1 MKRNKASKLAPAFL
15 SLFPHPTPKHRF
27 LSPPSAHCYDLDHSL
42 LPICLPPISL
52 SAAHTVSH
60 SRSQSDDLRMTIR
73 SGFSS
78 AQDPSVAPTVPQAM
92 GNVAPICH
100 LSNSIRF
107 FLLHLSLCPSFP
119 MEGRVIREFQLWAFL
134 GASLVAQRL
143 KHLQCGRPG
152 FDSWV
157 KKIPWRRKWQP
168 TLVFLAG
175 ESHGGRSLVG
185 YSPQGHKES
194 DTTERLHFHFH
205 MVKNLPAMQETR
217 VRSLGQEDPLEKGMA
232 THSSFLA
239 WRMDRGAWRATVMG
253 SQRDMTERLNTFTFI
268 SFNWSTCPSYSS
280 LNLADLPMPTSR
292 LRSGVSSSRKPTW
305 WLRMGLPD
313 LLVLPELP
321 CLYKRPAFQPHC

>member
-52 SAAHTVSH
+52 SAAHIVSH

-78 AQDPSVAPTVPQAM
+78 AQDPSVAPTVPQAV

-194 DTTERLHFHFH
+194 D
-205 MVKNLPAMQETR
+205 
-217 VRSLGQEDPLEKGMA
+217 
-232 THSSFLA
+232 
-239 WRMDRGAWRATVMG
+239 
-253 SQRDMTERLNTFTFI
+253 MTERHHFTLTIIHFFPI
-268 SFNWSTCPSYSS
+268 YFY
-280 LNLADLPMPTSR
+280 
-292 LRSGVSSSRKPTW
+292 
-305 WLRMGLPD
+305 
-313 LLVLPELP
+313 
-321 CLYKRPAFQPHC
+321 